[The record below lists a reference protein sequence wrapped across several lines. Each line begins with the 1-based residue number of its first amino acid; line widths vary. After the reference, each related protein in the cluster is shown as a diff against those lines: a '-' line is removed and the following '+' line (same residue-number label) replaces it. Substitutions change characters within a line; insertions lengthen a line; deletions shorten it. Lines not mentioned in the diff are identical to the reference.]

1 MRIDSHQHFWK
12 LSRGDYGWLTPDKGP
27 IYRDFGPADLAPI
40 RVRNAIDRTIIVQAA
55 PTIAE
60 TQYMLE
66 IAAAEP
72 SVAGVVGWVDFE
84 ADDAPDRIAELARDR
99 LLVGLRPM
107 VHDIADDDWLLRA
120 DIAPALRATAS
131 AGLVFDALVRPRHL
145 SRVLVVADR
154 HPDLQIVVD
163 HGAKPFIRKRRL
175 DPWRADIAAL
185 AARPNIACKLSGLA
199 NESRPDWTARDLAPY
214 VDHLLAAFG
223 PARLMWG
230 SDWPVVDLAG
240 GYDRWLAAATETTA
254 GLAAPDRDAIFG
266 GTAQRI
272 YLSRRGRG

>member
-40 RVRNAIDRTIIVQAA
+40 RARNAIDRTIIVQAA

-60 TQYMLE
+60 TLYMLE
-66 IAAAEP
+66 IAAADP
-72 SVAGVVGWVDFE
+72 SVAGVVGWVDLE
-84 ADDAPDRIAELARDR
+84 AGDAPARIADLARDP

-120 DIAPALRATAS
+120 DLAPALRATAS
-131 AGLVFDALVRPRHL
+131 TGLVFDALVRPRHL
-145 SRVLVVADR
+145 SRLLAFADR
-154 HPDLQIVVD
+154 YPALRIVID
-163 HGAKPFIRKRRL
+163 HGAKPFIRERRL

-185 AARPNIACKLSGLA
+185 AARENVACKLSGLA
-199 NESRPDWTARDLAPY
+199 NEAGPDWTARDLAPY
-214 VDHLLAAFG
+214 VEHLLAAFG
-223 PARLMWG
+223 PHRLLWG

-240 GYDRWLAAATETTA
+240 GYDRWFATAMDLTS
-254 GLAAPDRDAIFG
+254 GLAQAERDAIFG
-266 GTAQRI
+266 GNAGRI
-272 YLSRRGRG
+272 YLSGRGR

>member
-40 RVRNAIDRTIIVQAA
+40 RARNAIDRTIIVQAA

-60 TQYMLE
+60 TLYMLE
-66 IAAAEP
+66 IAAADA

-84 ADDAPDRIAELARDR
+84 AGDAPVRIATLARDP

-120 DIAPALRATAS
+120 DLGPGLRATAS

-145 SRVLVVADR
+145 SRLLAFADR
-154 HPDLQIVVD
+154 YPELRIVID
-163 HGAKPFIRKRRL
+163 HGAKPFIRERRL

-185 AARPNIACKLSGLA
+185 AARGNVACKLSGLA
-199 NESRPDWTARDLAPY
+199 NEAGPDWTARDLAPY
-214 VDHLLAAFG
+214 VEHLLAAFG

-240 GYDRWLAAATETTA
+240 GYGRWLAAATELTA
-254 GLAAPDRDAIFG
+254 GLAEADRHAIFG
-266 GTAQRI
+266 GNADRI
-272 YLSRRGRG
+272 YLSGRGR

>member
-199 NESRPDWTARDLAPY
+199 NEAGPDWTARDLAPY

-254 GLAAPDRDAIFG
+254 GLADADRDAIFG